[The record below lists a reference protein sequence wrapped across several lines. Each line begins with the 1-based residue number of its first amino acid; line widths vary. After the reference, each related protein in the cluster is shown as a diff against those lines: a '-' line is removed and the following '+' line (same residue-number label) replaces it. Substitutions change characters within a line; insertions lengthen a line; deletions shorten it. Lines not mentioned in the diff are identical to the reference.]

1 MTAKAAKSVVPRTG
15 MARGPSAGEGT
26 TGSTM
31 TIADTGMTV
40 RMATAASTGIP
51 TGIAMAVGRMETVHV
66 VTSMPMGMADTGIVI
81 MTTTAVGRDMA
92 NVVPDVATS
101 GMTVIMI
108 VVRASTVTAVGV
120 TTVGLIV
127 GRMSG
132 PAGIVHGT
140 TAPVMTVHVRTV
152 HVGTVPMASALM
164 VTVLMTTIV
173 KAAIG
178 ATVPMATGIRASM
191 VVMTVVVM
199 IAVEPISVTARMAM
213 TAVAATLTEPSPTP
227 RRTPT
232 RIAGLASPRCP
243 RAWNGPCS
251 PRMTVCACAD

>member
-1 MTAKAAKSVVPRTG
+1 

-66 VTSMPMGMADTGIVI
+66 VTSMPMGMADTGMAGTGIVI

-101 GMTVIMI
+101 GMTVTVI

-120 TTVGLIV
+120 TTGGLIV

-152 HVGTVPMASALM
+152 HVGTVPMASAPM
-164 VTVLMTTIV
+164 ATVPVMTIV

-178 ATVPMATGIRASM
+178 ATAPMATGIRASM
-191 VVMTVVVM
+191 VVMTVVVTTIVM
-199 IAVEPISVTARMAM
+199 TTAVGPISVTVRMAM
-213 TAVAATLTEPSPTP
+213 TVLAATQTAPSPIP

-232 RIAGLASPRCP
+232 RIVGLASPRCP
-243 RAWNGPCS
+243 RAWNGLCS

>member
-1 MTAKAAKSVVPRTG
+1 MDS
-15 MARGPSAGEGT
+15 GPSADAGT
-26 TGSTM
+26 IGSTM

-66 VTSMPMGMADTGIVI
+66 VTSMPMGMAGTGIVI

-101 GMTVIMI
+101 GMTVTMI
-108 VVRASTVTAVGV
+108 VGRASVATVAGM

-127 GRMSG
+127 GKMSG
-132 PAGIVHGT
+132 LAGIAHGT
-140 TAPVMTVHVRTV
+140 TTPVMIAHARSAHMEIVTTA
-152 HVGTVPMASALM
+152 TVPMA
-164 VTVLMTTIV
+164 TVPVMTIV

-178 ATVPMATGIRASM
+178 VTVPMATGTKASM
-191 VVMTVVVM
+191 VVMIVAVKI
-199 IAVEPISVTARMAM
+199 IAMTTAAGLISVTTRMAM
-213 TAVAATLTEPSPTP
+213 TAVAATQTGPFPTH

-232 RIAGLASPRCP
+232 RIVGLESPRCP
-243 RAWNGPCS
+243 RAWSGPCS
-251 PRMTVCACAD
+251 PRMIACACAD